1 MSSLDPEVI
10 TRRLAAMQTLM
21 DHLDSLEIRSAHQLE
36 DLATL
41 LQVERVLT
49 QLVNLASEINAHV
62 ATARGRPPQDYRDG
76 FTRMSD
82 EGVLPSALA
91 TELQP
96 SVGLRNILTHEYVD
110 VDKSF
115 LVESIPR
122 ALRGYDSYVRT
133 VARFLTQG
141 R

>member
-49 QLVNLASEINAHV
+49 QLVTYYARDYAPTSVAKIACAS
-62 ATARGRPPQDYRDG
+62 
-76 FTRMSD
+76 
-82 EGVLPSALA
+82 
-91 TELQP
+91 
-96 SVGLRNILTHEYVD
+96 
-110 VDKSF
+110 
-115 LVESIPR
+115 
-122 ALRGYDSYVRT
+122 
-133 VARFLTQG
+133 
-141 R
+141 